1 MKKAPDAVKQILIV
15 DDDPYIAKSVK
26 MVLATFGYEIEL
38 TTSPTQAL
46 AMLEK
51 KKYDLLITDLTMPL
65 MKGNELA
72 LAAKTLCPGM
82 PVILLTAYAESIL
95 ATGQVYPGVDAIV
108 PKPFDIPEFRA
119 IVAQTFVSAAS
130 ERAVSRD

>member
-1 MKKAPDAVKQILIV
+1 MKQILVV

-26 MVLATFGYEIEL
+26 MVLAKLEYEIEL
-38 TTSPTQAL
+38 THSPNQAL

-65 MKGNELA
+65 MKGDELA
-72 LAAKTLCPGM
+72 LSAKTLCPGI

-95 ATGQVYPGVDAIV
+95 ATEQIYPGVDAIV

-119 IVAQTFVSAAS
+119 IVAQMFVVAAS